1 MLAPGWTI
9 VRLALHVLAAA
20 VWVGGQLTLAGL
32 VPALRQAGA
41 DAMTSV
47 ARRFAQ
53 LAWPAFVVLLG
64 TGIWN
69 VTAVHPSSQS
79 NAWQVVLWVKLA
91 LVVVAGVSTWLH
103 QRARSRTAL
112 AYFGALS
119 GLSSVA
125 VLVLG
130 VALAG

>member
-9 VRLALHVLAAA
+9 LRLTLHVLAATI
-20 VWVGGQLTLAGL
+20 WVGGQLTLAGL
-32 VPALRQAGA
+32 VPAMREAGA
-41 DAMTSV
+41 DTMTRV

-53 LAWPAFVVLLG
+53 LAWPAFVVLVG
-64 TGIWN
+64 TGVWN
-69 VTAVHPSSQS
+69 VVAVHPSAQSQ
-79 NAWQVVLWVKLA
+79 AWQVVLWVKLA
-91 LVVVAGVSTWLH
+91 LVAVAGVSTWLH

>member
-41 DAMTSV
+41 DTMSSV

>member
-9 VRLALHVLAAA
+9 LRLTLHVLAAA

-32 VPALRQAGA
+32 VPALRQAGG
-41 DAMTSV
+41 DATTRA
-47 ARRFAQ
+47 ARRFAE
-53 LAWPAFVVLLG
+53 LAWPAFVVLVG

-69 VTAVHPSSQS
+69 LSAVPPSSQS
-79 NAWQVVLWVKLA
+79 QAWQVVLWVKLA
-91 LVVVAGVSTWLH
+91 LVAMAGVTTWLH
-103 QRARSRTAL
+103 QRARSPKAL
-112 AYFGALS
+112 ASFGALS

-125 VLVLG
+125 ILVLG

>member
-9 VRLALHVLAAA
+9 LRLTLHVLGAA

-32 VPALRQAGA
+32 VPALRQAGG
-41 DAMTSV
+41 DATTRA

-53 LAWPAFVVLLG
+53 LAWPAFVVLVG

-69 VTAVHPSSQS
+69 LSAMHPSAQSQ
-79 NAWQVVLWVKLA
+79 AWQVVLWVKLA
-91 LVVVAGVSTWLH
+91 LVAIAGASTWLH
-103 QRARSRTAL
+103 QRAQSRNAL

-125 VLVLG
+125 ILVLG